1 MARSIDDRHPD
12 NDALRLEDIVP
23 PFDAAARKPE
33 PAGKSA
39 TPINKR
45 KKSLRTSDPAQ
56 PCQPGRIG
64 KDIPRFDL
72 AEQIMSEQRRRTL
85 ATRKSPALK
94 KAAPPEQP
102 AEVSSPAVVAEPD
115 TEEHRIVAEMVARDI
130 ERFCRRDTALD
141 A

>member
-12 NDALRLEDIVP
+12 NDALRLKDIVP

-33 PAGKSA
+33 AAGKSE

-56 PCQPGRIG
+56 PCQPGGIG
-64 KDIPRFDL
+64 RDIPRFDL

-94 KAAPPEQP
+94 KAAPAEQP
-102 AEVSSPAVVAEPD
+102 AELLRPAVVAEPD
-115 TEEHRIVAEMVARDI
+115 SDEQRIIAEMVARDI
-130 ERFCRRDTALD
+130 ERFCRRETELD